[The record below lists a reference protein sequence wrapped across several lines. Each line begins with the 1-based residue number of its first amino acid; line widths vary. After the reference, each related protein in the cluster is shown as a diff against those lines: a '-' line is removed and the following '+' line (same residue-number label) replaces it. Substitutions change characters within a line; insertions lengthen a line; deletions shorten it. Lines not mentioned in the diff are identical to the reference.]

1 MLERNLLLDLN
12 HRISLLRRIVSYG
25 GNCLISLFFALPNF
39 LALAEE
45 LLISLNSLS

>member
-12 HRISLLRRIVSYG
+12 HRISLSRRIVVYG
-25 GNCLISLFFALPNF
+25 GNFLISLFLALPNL